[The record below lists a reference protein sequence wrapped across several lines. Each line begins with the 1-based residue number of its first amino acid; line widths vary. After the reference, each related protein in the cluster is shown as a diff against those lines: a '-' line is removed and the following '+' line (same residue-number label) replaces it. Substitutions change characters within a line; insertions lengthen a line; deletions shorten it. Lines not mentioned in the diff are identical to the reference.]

1 MKRKNTKNTTR
12 INIKTI
18 KETTDIDVDKISY
31 KHHEY
36 LMKFITDRGK
46 IMGKERTGLSSADQ
60 RKLTKEVKRARHLG
74 LLPFVASI

>member
-1 MKRKNTKNTTR
+1 MKTKRRSTTR

-18 KETTDIDVDKISY
+18 KETTDIDVSKISY
-31 KHHEY
+31 KSHEY

-46 IMGKERTGLSSADQ
+46 IMGKDRTGLSSSDQ
-60 RKLTKEVKRARHLG
+60 RKLTREVKRARHLG